1 MASTNTICAI
11 CAWKGTCQ
19 KMFSMS
25 GKDMKC
31 ADFVKDVSIKEE
43 KKKPEEDDSEQK

>member
-1 MASTNTICAI
+1 MGSSNTICAI

-31 ADFVKDVSIKEE
+31 ADFVKDISIKE
-43 KKKPEEDDSEQK
+43 KKEEQESDSTDS